1 MHQKR
6 TTVTTFPALRTV
18 FLGPQGAHLV
28 GKMSAYRGAN
38 PVRTALRTIPR
49 TYVVHQEN
57 TRTEAAHKA
66 DVVIVFGAV
75 KQGFGKPVLK
85 LVGEP
90 SPRHHATLIRSF
102 LRNNKARSVAFV
114 QTDGIPFWKI
124 YKVVRRAFDWSQR
137 DLKYLGDS
145 KREKI
150 RKLYN
155 TGRFTQKQLAE
166 KFECT
171 QPAITFVVTG
181 HTDKD
186 HFKRLRKSG
195 YVTLNALATETGTSW
210 IDVQRKAEDLGIQPV
225 RTGPRTIMV
234 RGEEKHRLKKAL
246 KRIKARRDKE

>member
-6 TTVTTFPALRTV
+6 KTITTFPSLRTV
-18 FLGPQGAHLV
+18 FIGPQGVHAV

-57 TRTEAAHKA
+57 TRSEAISKA

-75 KQGFGKPVLK
+75 KQGLGKPSLR

-102 LRNNKARSVAFV
+102 LRNHKARSVAFV

-124 YKVVRRAFDWSQR
+124 YKVIRRAFDWSQR
-137 DLKYLGDS
+137 DLKYLGDA

-150 RKLYN
+150 RKLYS
-155 TGRFTQKQLAE
+155 TGRFTHNQLAE
-166 KFECT
+166 MFDCT

-181 HTDKD
+181 HTDKN
-186 HFKRLRKSG
+186 HFRRIRKNG
-195 YVTLNALATETGTSW
+195 YVTLNALATETGTAW
-210 IDVQRKAEDLGIQPV
+210 VDVQRKADDLGIRPV

-234 RGEEKHRLKKAL
+234 RGEDKHRLKKAL